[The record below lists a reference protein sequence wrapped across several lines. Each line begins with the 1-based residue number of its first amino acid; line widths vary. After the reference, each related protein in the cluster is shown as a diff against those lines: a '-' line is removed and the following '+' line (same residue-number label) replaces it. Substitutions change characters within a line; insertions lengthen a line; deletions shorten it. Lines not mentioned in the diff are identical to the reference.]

1 MPGPAFG
8 ASDFKPNC
16 ANGFCAGCC
25 VVTGDVFS
33 ACSILGD
40 ADEGAGEDPE
50 GVFSVD
56 CGVDELAG
64 DVSAPPPPPPSF
76 ASRRMRI

>member
-1 MPGPAFG
+1 MPAPPLGTSG
-8 ASDFKPNC
+8 FKPSC
-16 ANGFCAGCC
+16 VKGFCAGCC
-25 VVTGDVFS
+25 VVTGVVFS

-40 ADEGAGEDPE
+40 ADEGAGEGAE

-64 DVSAPPPPPPSF
+64 DVLAPPPPPSF